1 MKPLFTILLAIM
13 ASFSSFS
20 QLTDEQVKELIQN
33 SNEEKLLSENSRM
46 MAEGSFFQ
54 AEMVSDKLLTFQPES
69 PNYNYRKGFLALEI
83 RKDYKTA
90 IPCLSKAITDTK
102 SNFDAFNTKEQSAPV
117 DAYYHLGNAYQLSGD
132 LDKAIENYNLFLTN
146 SNTKSDNVTMSKL
159 KIAQCE
165 NAKKAI
171 AAPVKVVLKNLG
183 KSVNTNYPDY
193 SPVISLDGSAL
204 YFTSRRP
211 WENNSTESFRDPAIN
226 QYPEDVYV
234 SYMDFDATWTE
245 AMKLDFCLPK
255 RNEATIAVSSD
266 ERRVYL
272 YEDSTGSGD
281 IYYSDFYAAKFNDI
295 KALNITGL
303 NSEFWE
309 THCMMSHDGSRLF
322 FSSDRP
328 GGFGGRDLYVIKKTG
343 DTTWS
348 APINLGDKINTAFD
362 EDAPFVSVDNKMLYF
377 SSNGEKSIGG
387 FDIMMADL
395 LDNGTWSESRN
406 LGYPFNSTNDDIY
419 YTTTIDGLRGYL
431 TSFRGDG
438 FGEKDI
444 YEINNEFLGVKSLA
458 VLKGLIRNYDNSPI
472 PEDFPVAM
480 TLKCKDC
487 ADEAATRTIYP
498 RLKDGV
504 FITNLQP
511 CKTYTLA
518 YVNANDNVNM
528 YEEEFKTECT
538 DQYQEINK
546 EVILN
551 AKKETIT
558 PVKNYIVEGVVADKG
573 TKAVLPNSKIE
584 VIDLR
589 TNKVVQ
595 TVYADEQGNFKL
607 KPLANRFFGEPLDVQ
622 LKVSKEDY
630 ITQTYD
636 LTQKLGTDEKIKV
649 SVDMTKSEIG
659 TDLASLYGI
668 KNIYFDFDKAN
679 IRKDAKRDLD
689 KIVKVMNDNPT
700 MEIELGSHT
709 DCRGSAI
716 YNEDLSS
723 RRAKASAE
731 YIKARI
737 TNPYRIYG
745 KGYGESKLV
754 NKCECEGDT
763 ESTCSAEEHQLNRR
777 TEFRIVKK

>member
-1 MKPLFTILLAIM
+1 MKPRLIIFFALLA
-13 ASFSSFS
+13 SFTSFS
-20 QLTDEQVKELIQN
+20 QLTDDQVKELIQN
-33 SNEEKLLSENSRM
+33 SDEDKLLSENSRM

-54 AEMVSDKLLTFQPES
+54 AEMIADKLLTYQPES

-83 RKDYKTA
+83 RKDYQTA
-90 IPCLSKAITDTK
+90 IPFLTKAIKDTK
-102 SNFDAFNTKEQSAPV
+102 PHYDAFSAKEQSAPA
-117 DAYYHLGNAYQLSGD
+117 DAFYHLGNAYQLSGNME
-132 LDKAIENYNLFLTN
+132 KAIEYYNLFLTN
-146 SNTKSDNVTMSKL
+146 SSGKSETIRLAKL

-171 AAPVKVVLKNLG
+171 AAPINVALKNLG
-183 KSVNTNYPDY
+183 KAINTNYPDY

-211 WENNSTESFRDPAIN
+211 WENNSTENFRDPAIN

-234 SYMDFDATWTE
+234 SYMDYDSSWTE

-303 NSEFWE
+303 NTEFWE

-348 APINLGDKINTAFD
+348 EPINLGDKINTAFD

-387 FDIMMADL
+387 FDILTADL

-444 YEINNEFLGVKSLA
+444 YEVNNDFLGVKSLA
-458 VLKGLIRNYDNSPI
+458 VLKGLIRNYDNSPL

-487 ADEAATRTIYP
+487 TDEATTRTIYP

-511 CKTYTLA
+511 CKTYVLA
-518 YVNANDNVNM
+518 YVNANDKVNM

-538 DQYQEINK
+538 EHYQEITK

-558 PVKNYIVEGVVADKG
+558 PVKNYIVNGIIADKE
-573 TKAVLPNSKIE
+573 TKAILPNSKIE

-589 TNKVVQ
+589 TNKVIE
-595 TVYADEQGNFKL
+595 TVYADANGNFKM
-607 KPLANRFFGEPLDVQ
+607 KPLTNRFIGEPIDIQ
-622 LKVSKEDY
+622 LKVSKDDY

-636 LTQKLGTDEKIKV
+636 LTQKLGPDEKIKV
-649 SVDMTKSEIG
+649 KVDLNKAEIG
-659 TDLASLYGI
+659 ADLASLYGI
-668 KNIYFDFDKAN
+668 KNIYFDFDKAI
-679 IRKDAKRDLD
+679 IRKDAKRELD
-689 KIVKVMNDNPT
+689 KIVKVMNNNPT

-709 DCRGSAI
+709 DCRGSSQ
-716 YNEDLSS
+716 YNEDLSD
-723 RRAKASAE
+723 RRAKASAD
-731 YIKARI
+731 YIKSRI
-737 TNPYRIYG
+737 SNPERIYG

-754 NKCECEGDT
+754 NKCECEGES
-763 ESTCSAEEHQLNRR
+763 ESTCSPQEHQLNRR

>member
-1 MKPLFTILLAIM
+1 MKPRLIIFFALLA
-13 ASFSSFS
+13 SFTSFS
-20 QLTDEQVKELIQN
+20 QLTDDQVKELIQN
-33 SNEEKLLSENSRM
+33 SEEDKLLSENSRM

-54 AEMVSDKLLTFQPES
+54 AEMIADKLLIFQPES

-83 RKDYKTA
+83 RKDYQTA
-90 IPCLSKAITDTK
+90 IPFLTKAIKDTK
-102 SNFDAFNTKEQSAPV
+102 PHYDAFSVKEQSAPA
-117 DAYYHLGNAYQLSGD
+117 DAFYHLGNAYQLSGNME
-132 LDKAIENYNLFLTN
+132 KAIEFYNLFLTN
-146 SNTKSDNVTMSKL
+146 SDGKSETVTLAML
-159 KIAQCE
+159 KISQCE

-171 AAPVKVVLKNLG
+171 AAPINVALKNLG

-234 SYMDFDATWTE
+234 SYLDYDSSWTE

-295 KALNITGL
+295 KALNISGL

-348 APINLGDKINTAFD
+348 EPINLGDKINTAFD

-387 FDIMMADL
+387 FDILTSDL

-438 FGEKDI
+438 YGEKDI
-444 YEINNEFLGVKSLA
+444 YEINNDFLGVKSLA
-458 VLKGLIRNYDNSPI
+458 VLKGLIRNYDNSPL
-472 PEDFPVAM
+472 PEDFPLAM

-487 ADEAATRTIYP
+487 TDEISTRTIYP

-518 YVNANDNVNM
+518 YVNANDKVNM

-538 DQYQEINK
+538 DQYQEITK

-558 PVKNYIVEGVVADKG
+558 PVKNYIVNGIVADKE
-573 TKAVLPNSKIE
+573 TKAILPNSKIE

-589 TNKVVQ
+589 TNKVIE
-595 TVYADEQGNFKL
+595 TLYADANGNFKME
-607 KPLANRFFGEPLDVQ
+607 PLTNRFIGEPMDIQ
-622 LKVSKEDY
+622 LKVSKDDY
-630 ITQTYD
+630 ITQTYE
-636 LTQKLGTDEKIKV
+636 LTQKLGADEKIKV
-649 SVDMTKSEIG
+649 TVDMNKSEIG
-659 TDLASLYGI
+659 ADLASLYGI
-668 KNIYFDFDKAN
+668 KNIYFDFDKAI
-679 IRKDAKRDLD
+679 IRKDAKRELD
-689 KIVKVMNDNPT
+689 KIVKVMNNNQT

-709 DCRGSAI
+709 DCRGSAK
-716 YNEDLSS
+716 YNEDLSD
-723 RRAKASAE
+723 RRAKASAD

-737 TNPYRIYG
+737 TNPERIYG

-754 NKCECEGDT
+754 NKCECEGET
-763 ESTCSAEEHQLNRR
+763 ESTCSPEEHQLNRR

>member
-1 MKPLFTILLAIM
+1 MKPRLIIFFALLA
-13 ASFSSFS
+13 SFTSFS
-20 QLTDEQVKELIQN
+20 QLTDDQVKELIQN
-33 SNEEKLLSENSRM
+33 SDEDKLLSENSRM

-54 AEMVSDKLLTFQPES
+54 AEMIADKLLTFQPES

-83 RKDYKTA
+83 RKDYQTA
-90 IPCLSKAITDTK
+90 IPFLTKAIKDTK
-102 SNFDAFNTKEQSAPV
+102 PHYDAFSVKEQSAPA
-117 DAYYHLGNAYQLSGD
+117 DAFYHLGNAYQLSGNME
-132 LDKAIENYNLFLTN
+132 KAIEYYNLFLTN
-146 SNTKSDNVTMSKL
+146 SNGKSETITLAKL
-159 KIAQCE
+159 RIAQCE

-171 AAPVKVVLKNLG
+171 AAPINVALKNLG
-183 KSVNTNYPDY
+183 KSVNTNYADY

-211 WENNSTESFRDPAIN
+211 WENNSTENFRDPAIN

-234 SYMDFDATWTE
+234 SYMDYDSSWTE

-295 KALNITGL
+295 KALNISGL

-309 THCMMSHDGSRLF
+309 THCMMSHDGSRIF

-348 APINLGDKINTAFD
+348 EPINLGDKINTAFD

-387 FDIMMADL
+387 FDILTADL

-438 FGEKDI
+438 YGEKDI
-444 YEINNEFLGVKSLA
+444 YEVNNDFLGVKSLA
-458 VLKGLIRNYDNSPI
+458 VLKGLIRNYDNSPL

-487 ADEAATRTIYP
+487 TDEATTRTIYP

-518 YVNANDNVNM
+518 YVNANDKVNM

-538 DQYQEINK
+538 DQYQEITK

-558 PVKNYIVEGVVADKG
+558 PVKNYIVNGIVADKE
-573 TKAVLPNSKIE
+573 TKAILPNSKIE

-589 TNKVVQ
+589 TNKVIE
-595 TVYADEQGNFKL
+595 TLYADANGNFKM
-607 KPLANRFFGEPLDVQ
+607 KPLTNRFIGEPMDIQ
-622 LKVSKEDY
+622 LKVSKDDY

-636 LTQKLGTDEKIKV
+636 LTQKLGADEKIKV
-649 SVDMTKSEIG
+649 TVDMNKSEIG
-659 TDLASLYGI
+659 ADLASLYGI
-668 KNIYFDFDKAN
+668 KNIYFDFDKAT
-679 IRKDAKRDLD
+679 IRKDAKRELD
-689 KIVKVMNDNPT
+689 KIVKVMNNNPT

-709 DCRGSAI
+709 DCRGSAQ
-716 YNEDLSS
+716 YNEDLSD
-723 RRAKASAE
+723 RRAKASAD

-737 TNPYRIYG
+737 TNPERIYG

-754 NKCECEGDT
+754 NKCECEGET
-763 ESTCSAEEHQLNRR
+763 ESTCSPEEHQLNRR

>member
-1 MKPLFTILLAIM
+1 MRLIFTILFALLT
-13 ASFSSFS
+13 SFSSFS
-20 QLTDEQVKELIQN
+20 QLTDEQVKEMIQN
-33 SNEEKLLSENSRM
+33 SNEEKLLTENSRM

-54 AEMVSDKLLTFQPES
+54 AEMVTDKLLTFQPES

-90 IPCLSKAITDTK
+90 IPCLTKAISNTK
-102 SNFDAFNTKEQSAPV
+102 SHFDAFNTKEQSAPV

-146 SNTKSDNVTMSKL
+146 TNAKSDNVSMSKL

-171 AAPVKVVLKNLG
+171 AAPVNVVLKNLG
-183 KSVNTNYPDY
+183 KSVNSTYPDY

-211 WENNSTESFRDPAIN
+211 WENGSTESLRDPAIN

-295 KALNITGL
+295 KALNIAGL

-387 FDIMMADL
+387 FDIMTADL
-395 LDNGTWSESRN
+395 LENGTWSESRN

-431 TSFRGDG
+431 TSYRGDG

-444 YEINNEFLGVKSLA
+444 YEINNDFLGVKSLA
-458 VLKGLIRNYDNSPI
+458 VLKGLIRNYDNTPL

-487 ADEAATRTIYP
+487 TDEASARTIFP

-511 CKTYTLA
+511 CKTYVLA
-518 YVNANDNVNM
+518 YVNANDKVNM

-558 PVKNYIVEGVVADKG
+558 PVKNYVIEGIVADKG
-573 TKAVLPNSKIE
+573 TKTVLPNSKVE

-589 TNKVVQ
+589 TNKVVE
-595 TVYADEQGNFKL
+595 TVYADANGNFKL
-607 KPLANRFFGEPLDVQ
+607 KPLSNRFFGEPMDVQ
-622 LKVSKEDY
+622 LKVSKVDY
-630 ITQTYD
+630 ITQTFD
-636 LTQKLGTDEKIKV
+636 ITQKLGTDEKIKV
-649 SVDMTKSEIG
+649 AIDLNQSEIG

-709 DCRGSAI
+709 DCRGTAA

-731 YIKARI
+731 YIKSRI
-737 TNPYRIYG
+737 TNPSRIYG

-754 NKCECEGDT
+754 NKCECEGDV
-763 ESTCSAEEHQLNRR
+763 ESTCSPEEHQMNRR

>member
-1 MKPLFTILLAIM
+1 MKPRLILFFSLLT
-13 ASFSSFS
+13 SLSSFS
-20 QLTDEQVKELIQN
+20 QLTDNQVKELIQT
-33 SNEEKLLSENSRM
+33 SNEDKLLSENSRM
-46 MAEGSFFQ
+46 MVEGSFFH
-54 AEMVSDKLLTFQPES
+54 AEMITDKLLTFQPES

-83 RKDYKTA
+83 RKDYKAA
-90 IPCLSKAITDTK
+90 IPFLTKAITNTK
-102 SNFDAFNTKEQSAPV
+102 PHYDAFNTNEQSAPA
-117 DAYYHLGNAYQLSGD
+117 DAFYHLGNAYQLSGD
-132 LDKAIENYNLFLTN
+132 LEKATEYYKAFLTN
-146 SNTKSDNVTMSKL
+146 SNGKSETITLAKL
-159 KIAQCE
+159 KITQCE
-165 NAKKAI
+165 NAQKAI
-171 AAPVKVVLKNLG
+171 AAPGNVVLKNLG
-183 KSVNTNYPDY
+183 VSVNTIYPDY

-211 WENNSTESFRDPAIN
+211 WENNSTENFRDPAIN

-234 SYMDFDATWTE
+234 SYLDYDLTWTA

-266 ERRVYL
+266 ERRIYL

-328 GGFGGRDLYVIKKTG
+328 GGFGSRDLYVIKKTG

-362 EDAPFVSVDNKMLYF
+362 EDAPFVSIDNKMLYF

-387 FDIMMADL
+387 FDIMNADL

-406 LGYPFNSTNDDIY
+406 LGFPFNSTNDDIY

-438 FGEKDI
+438 YGEKDI
-444 YEINNEFLGVKSLA
+444 YEINNDYLGVKSLA
-458 VLKGLIRNYDNSPI
+458 VLKGLIRNYDNSPL

-487 ADEAATRTIYP
+487 GDEALSRTIYP
-498 RLKDGV
+498 RLKDGI
-504 FITNLQP
+504 FITNLQA

-528 YEEEFKTECT
+528 YEEDFKTECT

-551 AKKETIT
+551 AIKGTIT
-558 PVKNYIVEGVVADKG
+558 PVKNYVIEGVVADKG
-573 TKAVLPNSKIE
+573 TKAILPNSKVE

-589 TNKVVQ
+589 TNKVVE
-595 TVYADEQGNFKL
+595 TVYADANGNFKL
-607 KPLANRFFGEPLDVQ
+607 KPLPNRFFGEPLDVQ

-630 ITQTYD
+630 IAQTLD

-649 SVDMTKSEIG
+649 TIDLNKSEIG

-668 KNIYFDFDKAN
+668 KNIYFDFDKSN
-679 IRKDAKRDLD
+679 IRNDAKRDLD

-723 RRAKASAE
+723 RRAKSSAD
-731 YIKARI
+731 YIKSRI
-737 TNPYRIYG
+737 TNPSRIYG
-745 KGYGESKLV
+745 KGYGESKLI
-754 NKCECEGDT
+754 NKCECEGIT
-763 ESTCSAEEHQLNRR
+763 ESTCSTEEHQLNRR

>member
-1 MKPLFTILLAIM
+1 MKSHSILFFALL

-20 QLTDEQVKELIQN
+20 QLTDNEVKELIQT
-33 SNEEKLLSENSRM
+33 SNEDKLLNESSRM
-46 MAEGSFFQ
+46 MVEGFFFQ
-54 AEMVSDKLLTFQPES
+54 AEMVTDKLLTFQPEN

-90 IPCLSKAITDTK
+90 IPFLTKAITDTK
-102 SNFDAFNTKEQSAPV
+102 TNYDVFNTKEQSAPT
-117 DAYYHLGNAYQLSGD
+117 DAFYHLGNAYQLSGN
-132 LDKAIENYNLFLTN
+132 LEKATGYYKTFLTN
-146 SNTKSDNVTMSKL
+146 SNGNSETITLAKL
-159 KIAQCE
+159 KITQCE
-165 NAKKAI
+165 NAQKAI
-171 AAPVKVVLKNLG
+171 AAPVNVVLKNLG
-183 KSVNTNYPDY
+183 ISVNTIYPDY

-211 WENNSTESFRDPAIN
+211 WENNSTENFRDLAIN

-234 SYMDFDATWTE
+234 SYFDYNLTWTE
-245 AMKLDFCLPK
+245 AIKLDFCLPE

-266 ERRVYL
+266 ERRIYL

-309 THCMMSHDGSRLF
+309 THCMISHDGSNLF

-348 APINLGDKINTAFD
+348 APTNLGDKINTAFD
-362 EDAPFVSVDNKMLYF
+362 EDAPFVSVDNKTIYF

-387 FDIMMADL
+387 FDIMNADL

-406 LGYPFNSTNDDIY
+406 LGFPFNSTNDDIY

-431 TSFRGDG
+431 TSSRDDG
-438 FGEKDI
+438 YGEKDI
-444 YEINNEFLGVKSLA
+444 YEINNDYLGIKSLT
-458 VLKGLIRNYDNSPI
+458 VLKGLIRNYDNSPL
-472 PEDFPVAM
+472 PDDFPVAI

-487 ADEAATRTIYP
+487 ADETPARTIYP

-511 CKTYTLA
+511 CKTYILA
-518 YVNANDNVNM
+518 YVNASDNVKM
-528 YEEEFKTECT
+528 YEEDFKTECI
-538 DQYQEINK
+538 DQYQEVNK

-551 AKKETIT
+551 ATKESIT
-558 PVKNYIVEGVVADKG
+558 SVKNYVIELVVVDKE
-573 TKAVLPNSKIE
+573 TKAILPNSKIE
-584 VIDLR
+584 VIDLKM
-589 TNKVVQ
+589 NKVVE
-595 TVYADEQGNFKL
+595 TVYADANGKVKL
-607 KPLANRFFGEPLDVQ
+607 KPLPNRFFGEPMDVQ
-622 LKVSKEDY
+622 LNVTREDY
-630 ITQTYD
+630 IAQTLD
-636 LTQKLGTDEKIKV
+636 LTQKLGSDEKFKV
-649 SVDMTKSEIG
+649 TIDLNKSEIG
-659 TDLASLYGI
+659 TDLARLYGI

-679 IRKDAKRDLD
+679 IRNDAKRDLG
-689 KIVKVMNDNPT
+689 KIVKVMNENPT

-709 DCRGSAI
+709 DCKGSAI

-723 RRAKASAE
+723 RRAKASAD
-731 YIKARI
+731 YIKSRI
-737 TNPYRIYG
+737 TNPSRIYG
-745 KGYGESKLV
+745 KGYGESNLV
-754 NKCECEGDT
+754 NKCACEGDS
-763 ESTCSAEEHQLNRR
+763 EETCAAEEHQLNRR

>member
-1 MKPLFTILLAIM
+1 MKPHLILLIALL

-20 QLTDEQVKELIQN
+20 QLTDVQVKDLIQN

-54 AEMVSDKLLTFQPES
+54 AEMVTDKLLTFQPES

-90 IPCLSKAITDTK
+90 IPSLSKAITNTK

-132 LDKAIENYNLFLTN
+132 MDKAIEYYNLFLTN
-146 SNTKSDNVTMSKL
+146 SIGKSENVIMAKL
-159 KIAQCE
+159 KIGQCE

-211 WENNSTESFRDPAIN
+211 WENSSTENFRDPAIN

-309 THCMMSHDGSRLF
+309 THCMMSHDGTRLF

-387 FDIMMADL
+387 FDIMIADL

-458 VLKGLIRNYDNSPI
+458 VLKGLIRNYDNSPL

-487 ADEAATRTIYP
+487 TDEASTRTIYP

-511 CKTYTLA
+511 CKTYILA

-558 PVKNYIVEGVVADKG
+558 PVKNYIVEGIVADKG
-573 TKAVLPNSKIE
+573 SKAVLPNSKIE

-589 TNKVVQ
+589 TNKVVE

-607 KPLANRFFGEPLDVQ
+607 KPLTNRFFGEPLDVQ

-649 SVDMTKSEIG
+649 SIDLNKSEIG

-668 KNIYFDFDKAN
+668 KNIYFDFDKAT

-737 TNPYRIYG
+737 TNPSRIYG

-754 NKCECEGDT
+754 NKCECEGET